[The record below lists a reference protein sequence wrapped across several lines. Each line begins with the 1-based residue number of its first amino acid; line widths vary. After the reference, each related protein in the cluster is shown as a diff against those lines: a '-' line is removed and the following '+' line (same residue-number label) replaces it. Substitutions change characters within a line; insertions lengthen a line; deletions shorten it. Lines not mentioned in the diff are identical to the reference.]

1 MARVWH
7 NCSVHCWSCWWQG
20 CGSTAPCTVGG
31 VGGKGVAQLLRALLV
46 VLVEGCCTIAGAARN
61 LLRKIGSGCDL
72 ARPFHRILIHPR
84 IKI

>member
-46 VLVEGCCTIAGAARN
+46 VLVERVWHNCSVHCWWCWWKGVAQ
-61 LLRKIGSGCDL
+61 LLVLPVIY
-72 ARPFHRILIHPR
+72 
-84 IKI
+84 